1 MEARSRM
8 RIATILDVRKYKC
21 ILQRKCTD
29 HGVMCVI
36 TRYTETWRRLK
47 VHW

>member
-21 ILQRKCTD
+21 IQQKCTN
-29 HGVMCVI
+29 HGVVCVI
-36 TRYTETWRRLK
+36 TRYTETWRQLK